1 MNFYSPNY
9 LSSSWFSAAN
19 LHSSPWKLG
28 PQAWTPQ
35 IPVPSICLYIGIL
48 LSVSSGEASFLF
60 LKQLH
65 QRVFLTHSSDLV
77 LLRFSFSHFLIPGP
91 FSPFTILFSPSPPR
105 PHTHTRACSVI
116 INSGCALVSLR
127 TFLKILIPALPP
139 PPPTPPFWFNREVPA
154 LVIFKA
160 PEIILIVAKVKNH
173 PFSIQFLKRSLRLL
187 FVLSHLSFLYHCRLA
202 FLSLKS
208 TVTQ

>member
-1 MNFYSPNY
+1 MKIGASGMNPPNPCSQHLSLHRYSPFR
-9 LSSSWFSAAN
+9 LLRWGVLSVFKATPSARVSDSFLWPSSSEIFF
-19 LHSSPWKLG
+19 
-28 PQAWTPQ
+28 Q
-35 IPVPSICLYIGIL
+35 
-48 LSVSSGEASFLF
+48 
-60 LKQLH
+60 
-65 QRVFLTHSSDLV
+65 
-77 LLRFSFSHFLIPGP
+77 P
-91 FSPFTILFSPSPPR
+91 FSYPWSFFSLYHPLLPPPPR